1 MVSVLILPGFDDL
14 TFATG
19 LPVSACNE
27 VVSPTI
33 SGTVPSVRTTVSP
46 ERRGVASF
54 ARQVCSYA
62 ESRAAVDE
70 RNRWLGRSEGN
81 TGPLKEPPL
90 HGGNLRSRSRSKLC
104 TRVAASCWPI
114 SARGLLLFRR
124 LHEDALIAWRP
135 ETTKG
140 SNRRRPW
147 LYTFY

>member
-19 LPVSACNE
+19 LSVSACNE

-70 RNRWLGRSEGN
+70 RNRLLRQNEGAN
-81 TGPLKEPPL
+81 DPLKEPPL
-90 HGGNLRSRSRSKLC
+90 HDGNVRSLSASKLC
-104 TRVAASCWPI
+104 TRVAASC
-114 SARGLLLFRR
+114 
-124 LHEDALIAWRP
+124 
-135 ETTKG
+135 
-140 SNRRRPW
+140 
-147 LYTFY
+147 